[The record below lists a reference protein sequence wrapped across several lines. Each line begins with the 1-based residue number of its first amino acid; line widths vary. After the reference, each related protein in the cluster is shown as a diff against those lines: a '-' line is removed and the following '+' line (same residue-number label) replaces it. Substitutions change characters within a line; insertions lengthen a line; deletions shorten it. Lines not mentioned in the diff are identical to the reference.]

1 MRTDE
6 HPDDIVGAFFSG
18 IHLERSLMEIE
29 LAPLSE
35 EETKRLMS
43 TSVGDVLAERHSSGL
58 YAKTG
63 GNPLF
68 IVETMRE
75 SQTFGGQSESGFR
88 FSPLVK
94 TVR

>member
-1 MRTDE
+1 
-6 HPDDIVGAFFSG
+6 
-18 IHLERSLMEIE
+18 
-29 LAPLSE
+29 
-35 EETKRLMS
+35 MS